1 MAMTTGTVACR
12 QASEQDLD
20 QLAEIIEGYARQG
33 IMLPRTKEMLRYSL
47 DSFVVAEVD
56 GKLIGCGSLCKL
68 GQDLVEI
75 RSLGISNGYKGQGIG
90 RKLVDTLV
98 EQARKAG
105 IPKVMALTY
114 EVAFF
119 RRVGFAVVEKEI
131 FPEKVWKDCIHCK
144 KQQCCDEIAV
154 LKELR

>member
-1 MAMTTGTVACR
+1 MTTSTVACR

-56 GKLIGCGSLCKL
+56 GKLIGCGSLCQL

-90 RKLVDTLV
+90 RKLVETLV
-98 EQARKAG
+98 KQAKAAG

-114 EVAFF
+114 EDAFF
-119 RRVGFAVVEKEI
+119 QRVGFTVVEKEI
-131 FPEKVWKDCIHCK
+131 FPEKVWKDCIHCS
-144 KQQCCDEIAV
+144 KQHCCDEIAV
-154 LKELR
+154 LMEL

>member
-1 MAMTTGTVACR
+1 MTTSTVACR
-12 QASEQDLD
+12 QASEQDID

-33 IMLPRTKEMLRYSL
+33 IMLPRTKEMLRASI
-47 DSFVVAEVD
+47 DSFVVAEAD

-75 RSLGISNGYKGQGIG
+75 RSLGISNGFKGQGIG

-98 EQARKAG
+98 AQAKSAG
-105 IPKVMALTY
+105 IPRVMALTY

-119 RRVGFAVVEKEI
+119 QRVGFTVVPKEI
-131 FPEKVWKDCIHCK
+131 FPEKVWKDCVNCR
-144 KQQCCDEIAV
+144 KQHCCDEIAV
-154 LKELR
+154 WKELA